1 MMLQIILNRGAMIST
16 IILQQESLG
25 FESTLLLGPFRVEL
39 APFYPHSPKD
49 CMCWFGKLAI
59 LNWP

>member
-1 MMLQIILNRGAMIST
+1 MIST
-16 IILQQESLG
+16 VILQQESLG
-25 FESTLLLGPFRVEL
+25 FESTLLLGPFHVEL

-49 CMCWFGKLAI
+49 CMRWFGKLAI

>member
-1 MMLQIILNRGAMIST
+1 MMLQIFFNRGAMIST
-16 IILQQESLG
+16 VILQQESLG
-25 FESTLLLGPFRVEL
+25 FESTLLL

-49 CMCWFGKLAI
+49 CMRWFGKLAI